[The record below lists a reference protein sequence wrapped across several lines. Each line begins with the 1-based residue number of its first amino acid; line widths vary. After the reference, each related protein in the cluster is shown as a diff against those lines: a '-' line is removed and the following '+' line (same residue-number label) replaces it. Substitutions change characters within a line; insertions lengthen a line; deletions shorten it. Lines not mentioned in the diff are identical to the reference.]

1 MRRKR
6 QNESPIKTFIHL
18 NSTIEYPFKLVKEE
32 GLFTIYVEVYDI
44 PEFWRKTKERWLQ
57 GVEIGTRISLIS
69 HLITYSRVAHLAEPN
84 FLTS

>member
-44 PEFWRKTKERWLQ
+44 PEFWRKTKER
-57 GVEIGTRISLIS
+57 
-69 HLITYSRVAHLAEPN
+69 
-84 FLTS
+84 